1 MTGDY
6 KIILPLMIT
15 CIISRLIAGRLLKES
30 IYTFKLLRRGV
41 DIRAGKEVNALK
53 SISVKDVMNPA
64 VETIAESLSLREFA
78 EKISKTKY
86 NSFPVVNNKGELT
99 GVLSFLDYN
108 TTFFNENLKDL
119 VVVKDL
125 ATQDAVTIS
134 VDDNIYNAL
143 EKITSKDFS
152 ILPVVAP
159 DDNPQL
165 LGVLT
170 RKDILNAYDRAV
182 IKKSITYE

>member
-1 MTGDY
+1 
-6 KIILPLMIT
+6 
-15 CIISRLIAGRLLKES
+15 
-30 IYTFKLLRRGV
+30 
-41 DIRAGKEVNALK
+41 
-53 SISVKDVMNPA
+53 MNQE
-64 VETIAESLSLREFA
+64 VETILDSLSLRKFA

-86 NSFPVVNNKGELT
+86 NSFPVINDKGNLT
-99 GVLSFLDYN
+99 GVFSFLDYN
-108 TTFFNENLKDL
+108 TAVFNNDLQDL

-125 ATQDAVTIS
+125 ATQDVVTVS

-159 DDNPQL
+159 DDHSQL

-170 RKDILNAYDRAV
+170 RKDILDAYDRTV